1 MSDIV
6 INSYNLEDIS
16 SMVGNTEANM
26 GDSKQQFERDFKN
39 LGEANLFVGG
49 LDKMDKKMARV
60 MNKMRVLNNA
70 IKVNNEQIAL
80 MEQSLKH
87 EIESI
92 EIPKD
97 FKINNVANNVSYS
110 ALGMGKVDGRAVTDG
125 TLNQIDETMA
135 ESVVVRNENLKDI
148 TKDTNLDTKVLND
161 YTVEKQDL
169 TNINNEKDQTEVKYD
184 ESSSVRGQEK
194 LYDVNNQNS
203 DTLPN
208 TEININGNKTNIN
221 DMSGST
227 VGNLE
232 V

>member
-26 GDSKQQFERDFKN
+26 DESKKQFERDFKN

-169 TNINNEKDQTEVKYD
+169 TNINNEREQTEVKYD

-194 LYDVNNQNS
+194 LYDVNNQSS

>member
-194 LYDVNNQNS
+194 LYDVNNQSS

>member
-1 MSDIV
+1 
-6 INSYNLEDIS
+6 
-16 SMVGNTEANM
+16 M